1 MIEIFD
7 NKDMDLLEIE
17 IIKGISAYGNPKCNV
32 CGKEN
37 LIVPSYVIIDLD
49 EDTTY

>member
-7 NKDMDLLEIE
+7 NTDMDLLESE

-32 CGKEN
+32 CGKEI
-37 LIVPSYVIIDLD
+37 LIVPSYMVIDLD